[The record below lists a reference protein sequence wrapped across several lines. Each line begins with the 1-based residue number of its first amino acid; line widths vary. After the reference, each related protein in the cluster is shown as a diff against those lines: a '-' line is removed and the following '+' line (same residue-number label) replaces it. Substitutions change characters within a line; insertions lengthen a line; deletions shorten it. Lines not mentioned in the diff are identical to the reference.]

1 MAWQLTGEYFE
12 SCSCDVLCPCITSQA
27 TARPT
32 RGYCDA
38 VMAFNVANG
47 SFDGQ
52 DLSGLNIV
60 VALHTDGP
68 MADGKGKNEIF
79 IDRRASTEQ
88 RTALKTIMSGAVGGA
103 PAGIQGLVP
112 TFLGFKGATITFE
125 REGASRRLVV
135 DGFGEQAVA
144 GLAGLGGEPLAITGT
159 GHPANNDL
167 ALARASTARFKD
179 DHFEIDNSSQNGH
192 FAPFSWA
199 G

>member
-38 VMAFNVANG
+38 VMAFNIVSG
-47 SFDGQ
+47 RFDGQ
-52 DLSGLNIV
+52 DLSGLNVV

-68 MADGKGKNEIF
+68 MANGQGKNEIF
-79 IDRRASTEQ
+79 IDVRASVDQ
-88 RTALKTIMSGAVGGA
+88 RASLETIMSGAVGGA

-112 TFLGFKGATITFE
+112 TFLGFKAAAITFQ

-135 DGFGEQAVA
+135 DGFGEQAVT
-144 GLAGLGGEPLAITGT
+144 GLDGLGGEPLAITGT
-159 GHPANNDL
+159 GHPASNEL
-167 ALARASTARFKD
+167 ALARASAATFKD
-179 DHFEIDNSSQNGH
+179 DHFEIDNSGQNGH

-199 G
+199 N